1 MPFERRIVAAI
12 SEGSQLFA
20 HVDVLQSEGDPVQ
33 VPVRVDVGVQA
44 YLLLRHHEQGIE
56 ATNHQRSHQIETERV
71 YHSTYILQ
79 GNVAKP

>member
-33 VPVRVDVGVQA
+33 VPVRVDVRVLA
-44 YLLLRHHEQGIE
+44 HHILRHHGQGLD
-56 ATNHQRSHQIETERV
+56 ATDNQRGHQLPTERENHFAHLV
-71 YHSTYILQ
+71 H
-79 GNVAKP
+79 GDVAKL

>member
-1 MPFERRIVAAI
+1 MAFERYTVAGFWKEAQLLVDVNVLH
-12 SEGSQLFA
+12 SEG
-20 HVDVLQSEGDPVQ
+20 GPTQ